1 MSQILVVDSEAHIR
15 QSLRELLEQ
24 HGYSVVEASSF
35 DEVGERRDL
44 QSFAVIISE
53 LRLPG
58 GLGTDLIQLAAP
70 TPVIISS
77 QSPSIAAAVD
87 AIKLGA
93 ADFQPKPFDH
103 DEMLLCISRVQK
115 EQQLIRQ
122 NLALRSELSR
132 DYPVSGM
139 IGSCPA
145 MLALFEQ
152 IRKVAPTE
160 STVLIQGESGTGK
173 ELAARALH
181 QGSSRSDAPMIS
193 LNCAAIPDSLLES
206 ELFGYEKGAFTG
218 ASAPR
223 SGLLEAADGGTLF
236 LDEVGELPM
245 AAQAR
250 LLRVLQE
257 GEIRRVGS
265 VETRRVNVRLIAATH
280 RDLKAATDNGA
291 FRQDLFYRLNVVTLA
306 LPPLRDRGDDILDLS
321 QTLLER
327 TCQKLNKPRLTL
339 SGEALRTIQSYHW
352 PGNVRELENAIARA
366 VILCDTQIIDPEL
379 LAIDLSLA
387 SSQDP
392 IEATSRRAQPIS
404 LEEHFVNIVLD
415 YQDEMTET
423 ELAEKLGISRKS
435 LWERR
440 QRLNIPRKKTRTRRA
455 RT

>member
-24 HGYSVVEASSF
+24 HGYSVVEARSF

-280 RDLKAATDNGA
+280 RDLKAATANGA

-321 QTLLER
+321 QKLLER

>member
-24 HGYSVVEASSF
+24 HGYSVVEARNF

-44 QSFAVIISE
+44 QSFTVIISE

-193 LNCAAIPDSLLES
+193 LNCAAIPDTLLES
-206 ELFGYEKGAFTG
+206 ELFGHEKGAFTG

-223 SGLLEAADGGTLF
+223 NGLLEAADGGTLF

-245 AAQAR
+245 AVQAR

-280 RDLKAATDNGA
+280 RDLKAATDDGT
-291 FRQDLFYRLNVVTLA
+291 FRQDLFHRLNVVMLA

-321 QTLLER
+321 QKLLER

-379 LAIDLSLA
+379 LAIDLSLPP
-387 SSQDP
+387 SHDSVD
-392 IEATSRRAQPIS
+392 ATSRRAQPIS

>member
-24 HGYSVVEASSF
+24 HGYSVVEARNF

-44 QSFAVIISE
+44 QSFTVIISE

-193 LNCAAIPDSLLES
+193 LNCAAIPDTLLES
-206 ELFGYEKGAFTG
+206 ELFGHEKGAFTG

-245 AAQAR
+245 AVQAR

-280 RDLKAATDNGA
+280 RDLKAATDDGT
-291 FRQDLFYRLNVVTLA
+291 FRQDLFHRLNVVMLA

-321 QTLLER
+321 QKLLER

-379 LAIDLSLA
+379 LAIDLSLP
-387 SSQDP
+387 SHDSVD
-392 IEATSRRAQPIS
+392 ATSRRAQPIS

>member
-24 HGYSVVEASSF
+24 HGYSVVEARSF

-280 RDLKAATDNGA
+280 RDLKAATANGA

>member
-24 HGYSVVEASSF
+24 HGYSVVEARSF

-93 ADFQPKPFDH
+93 ADFQPKPFDQ

-280 RDLKAATDNGA
+280 RDLKAATANGA

-321 QTLLER
+321 QKLLER
-327 TCQKLNKPRLTL
+327 TCQKLNTPRLTL

-379 LAIDLSLA
+379 LAIDLSLT

-392 IEATSRRAQPIS
+392 VDATSRRAQPIS
-404 LEEHFVNIVLD
+404 L
-415 YQDEMTET
+415 
-423 ELAEKLGISRKS
+423 
-435 LWERR
+435 
-440 QRLNIPRKKTRTRRA
+440 
-455 RT
+455 

>member
-24 HGYSVVEASSF
+24 HGYSVVEARSF

-280 RDLKAATDNGA
+280 RDLKAATANGA

-306 LPPLRDRGDDILDLS
+306 LPPLRERGDDILDLS

>member
-1 MSQILVVDSEAHIR
+1 
-15 QSLRELLEQ
+15 
-24 HGYSVVEASSF
+24 SF

-223 SGLLEAADGGTLF
+223 SGLLEAADSGTLF

-321 QTLLER
+321 QKLLER